1 MAPQFHVQHTTKCS
15 PCAGE
20 ENPNPSAVHLRYYL
34 HCCHRVRLKLRYLRT
49 YSSPRVVYLR
59 VQGLY
64 VPDSHCF
71 GTIHHMSDGAF
82 TGHCVGPSFCWPL
95 ADLQHIGVDME
106 ADVGE
111 VLLRTESWDVTAY
124 LLGRGKT
131 EKNAGNGVSDTN
143 NVNQSTPIIALQ
155 ETLCTVQI
163 NLCFCS
169 LVSSIMHRSRLGLIC
184 VQ

>member
-131 EKNAGNGVSDTN
+131 EKKRRKRCVRHKQREPVNTDHCTAGDFV
-143 NVNQSTPIIALQ
+143 
-155 ETLCTVQI
+155 
-163 NLCFCS
+163 
-169 LVSSIMHRSRLGLIC
+169 HRSNQFMFLQSC
-184 VQ
+184 VVYYAQ